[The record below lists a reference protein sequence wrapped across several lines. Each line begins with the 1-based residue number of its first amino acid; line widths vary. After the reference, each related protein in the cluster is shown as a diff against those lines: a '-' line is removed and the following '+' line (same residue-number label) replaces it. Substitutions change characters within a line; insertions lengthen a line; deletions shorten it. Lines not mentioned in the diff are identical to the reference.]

1 MRTQPNSEQAA
12 PAPALHQGERGR
24 FWRRGEPLV
33 WTTAAALA
41 GMLAL
46 VFALLAVVLWNGLGV
61 FWPGQVAEVTLTDG
75 TKFLGE
81 EIRSAVNPDNGVT
94 SVQFKTGNREQD
106 PQRQDFCWIKQDAI
120 REIDHP
126 AGVYVLE
133 RMEHGDFYGY
143 VKRVAGPDVAP
154 SSDAP
159 PAETLARALDAVRR
173 KSAEQIA
180 PIAAELFALSNRLQ
194 RTQGKLLRLQYE
206 KDRAAAGGEIP
217 LPQGPQTDLDRQ
229 IAELQAER
237 DRIKEQSDRLV
248 DQQRQRTAELRR
260 NVVVMANAAG
270 KETPIALADIVR
282 AYNPNAMGF
291 WAKSGHYLS
300 KVGDLLWDNPRES
313 NTEGGLFPAIF
324 GTVML
329 IFLMAITCFPLGV
342 LAGVYLGEYAKE
354 GFFVRLV
361 RIAVNNLAGIPSIVY
376 GVFGFGFFVYGVGG
390 LMDRCL
396 FPEWVAANTP
406 TFGTGG
412 ILWAS
417 LTLGLL
423 TVPVV
428 IVSTEEA
435 LRAIPRATREGSLA
449 LGATKFQTLLRV
461 LVPMASPGMMTGFI
475 LAMAR
480 AAGEVAPLMITGVVK
495 LAPQMPLDG
504 AFPFIHPDRKF
515 MHLGYHIYD
524 LSCQSP
530 NVEANK
536 PMVFV
541 TTLLLLLIVL
551 AMSSVAIYL
560 RNRMRKRY
568 QVRTI

>member
-1 MRTQPNSEQAA
+1 MVPDVNEEPDATQAA

-41 GMLAL
+41 GMLTL
-46 VFALLAVVLWNGLGV
+46 VFLLLAVVLENGLGV
-61 FWPGQVAEVTLTDG
+61 FWPKTVAEVTLTDG
-75 TKFLGE
+75 TKFFGRR
-81 EIRSAVNPDNGVT
+81 IHSTINPDNDQSST
-94 SVQFKTGNREQD
+94 QFKTANREQD
-106 PQRQDFCWIKQDAI
+106 PQRQDFRWIKDDAI
-120 REIDHP
+120 AKTTFP
-126 AGVYVLE
+126 AGVCVLE
-133 RMEHGDFYGY
+133 RAENGDFYGV
-143 VKRVAGPDVAP
+143 VKGVAGPDLTP
-154 SSDAP
+154 PSDASV
-159 PAETLARALDAVRR
+159 AAILSNAIDSIRR
-173 KSAEQIA
+173 KSAEEIA
-180 PIAAELFALSNRLQ
+180 PIAAELFTLSDQLQ
-194 RTQGKLLRLQYE
+194 ETRGKLLRLNYRKNHLASDEQS
-206 KDRAAAGGEIP
+206 
-217 LPQGPQTDLDRQ
+217 TLDRE
-229 IAELQAER
+229 IDELETSSRQ
-237 DRIKEQSDRLV
+237 IKEQSDRLV
-248 DQQRQRTAELRR
+248 SQQQQRLAELRR
-260 NVVVMANAAG
+260 NVVVMTDATG
-270 KETPIALADIVR
+270 KETPVALVDIVR
-282 AYNPNAMGF
+282 FYDPNAMGF
-291 WAKSGHYLS
+291 LAKCGHYLS
-300 KVGDLLWDNPRES
+300 KVGELLWDNPRES

-342 LAGVYLGEYAKE
+342 LAGIYLGEYAKD

-376 GVFGFGFFVYGVGG
+376 GIFGLGFFVYGVGA
-390 LMDRCL
+390 LLDL
-396 FPEWVAANTP
+396 WFFPERVAAGTP

-435 LRAIPRATREGSLA
+435 LRAIPRATREGSFA
-449 LGATKFQTLLRV
+449 LGATKFQTLVRV

-504 AFPFIHPDRKF
+504 SFPFFHLDRKF
-515 MHLGYHIYD
+515 MHLGFQIYD
-524 LSCQSP
+524 VGFQSP
-530 NVEANK
+530 NVEASK